1 MYKFLFVFLFS
12 LRHLWLRPDRFEMTV
27 VTVTEYHCHL
37 HDDDADDHG
46 GGGGGGGNSDAG
58 VDYFWWLTCLFY
70 LPCILT
76 WLQTINTV
84 KQKYTRSVRDVFF
97 FLTTNTQLH
106 CYAWCQS
113 KWIRNGQQ
121 LRDRLIRL
129 SGWLWSGCRSKTDYM
144 PANPFQLW
152 LACVSES

>member
-1 MYKFLFVFLFS
+1 
-12 LRHLWLRPDRFEMTV
+12 MTV

-37 HDDDADDHG
+37 HDDDADDAEDDG
-46 GGGGGGGNSDAG
+46 GGGCGGGNSDAG

-97 FLTTNTQLH
+97 SNNKYTASLLCVMSEQMNKKWAAVEGQTDTGVWLTVE
-106 CYAWCQS
+106 W
-113 KWIRNGQQ
+113 
-121 LRDRLIRL
+121 L
-129 SGWLWSGCRSKTDYM
+129 S
-144 PANPFQLW
+144 Q
-152 LACVSES
+152 